1 MGVSGLEGEGAKRWG
16 YGKDYMETAKIKGH
30 LRGSMETEYSSKFIH
45 THTYTHTY
53 ICIYVYI
60 QIHIHIKAI

>member
-30 LRGSMETEYSSKFIH
+30 LRGSMETEYSSKF
-45 THTYTHTY
+45 TH
-53 ICIYVYI
+53 IYVYMYI
-60 QIHIHIKAI
+60 YKYIYI